1 MKIIIIF
8 LLLTGCASVSY
19 QKQNPDGSTEKL
31 TINSLFRSLEGLEAE
46 RGEFKIKV
54 KKAKPTVDAKELA
67 EALSKLGPIL

>member
-1 MKIIIIF
+1 MKHLILFIF
-8 LLLTGCASVSY
+8 LSGCASVSY
-19 QKQNPDGSTEKL
+19 QKINPDGSSEKL